1 MNLSHADNHD
11 RDKLVRW
18 HRDLSSGP
26 ADGFPAY
33 AVFLVSPEDRAAH
46 DVFRA
51 YRSSFEERGAAYQ
64 HLVIFGQHGI
74 SSTLRGLLDQFG
86 LTQEALPL
94 LALFSDPPAKTV
106 HSLPLTGGSPPD
118 GTSESSSTPVVDSP
132 SEPWR
137 KVLKRLEDAADGEDA
152 GLDLMSLDE
161 VTGRHENGPVLELV
175 GRVLREVS

>member
-18 HRDLSSGP
+18 HQDLSSGP
-26 ADGFPAY
+26 ASRFPAY

-46 DVFRA
+46 DVFRT

-64 HLVIFGQHGI
+64 YLVIFGQHGI
-74 SSTLRGLLDQFG
+74 SGTLRGLLAQFG

-94 LALFSDPPAKTV
+94 LALFSDPPAKIV
-106 HSLPLTGGSPPD
+106 HSLPLSGGSPSD
-118 GTSESSSTPVVDSP
+118 GPSESSSTSVVDTS

-137 KVLKRLEDAADGEDA
+137 KVLKRLEDAADGRGQA
-152 GLDLMSLDE
+152 LDLMSLDE
-161 VTGRHENGPVLELV
+161 VTGRHENGPVLERV

>member
-18 HRDLSSGP
+18 HQDLSSGP
-26 ADGFPAY
+26 AARFPAY

-46 DVFRA
+46 DVFRT

-64 HLVIFGQHGI
+64 YLVIFGQHGI
-74 SSTLRGLLDQFG
+74 SGTLRGLLAQFG

-94 LALFSDPPAKTV
+94 LALFSDPPAKIV
-106 HSLPLTGGSPPD
+106 HSLPLSGGSPSD
-118 GTSESSSTPVVDSP
+118 GPSESSSTSVVDTP

-137 KVLKRLEDAADGEDA
+137 KVLKRLEDAADGRGQA
-152 GLDLMSLDE
+152 LDLMSLDE
-161 VTGRHENGPVLELV
+161 VTGRHENGPVLERV

>member
-1 MNLSHADNHD
+1 MASHADNHD

-18 HRDLSSGP
+18 HQDLSSGP

-33 AVFLVSPEDRAAH
+33 AVFLVSPEDRASH
-46 DVFRA
+46 DVFRT

-74 SSTLRGLLDQFG
+74 SSTLRGLLAQFG

-94 LALFSDPPAKTV
+94 LALFSDPPAKIV
-106 HSLPLTGGSPPD
+106 HSLPLSGSSPPD
-118 GTSESSSTPVVDSP
+118 GPSETPSIPVVDTP
-132 SEPWR
+132 NEPWR
-137 KVLKRLEDAADGEDA
+137 KVLKRLEDAVDRRDSA
-152 GLDLMSLDE
+152 LDLMSLDE
-161 VTGRHENGPVLELV
+161 VTGRHENGPVLERV

>member
-18 HRDLSSGP
+18 HQDLSSGP
-26 ADGFPAY
+26 AARFPAY

-46 DVFRA
+46 EVFRT

-64 HLVIFGQHGI
+64 YLVIFGQHGI
-74 SSTLRGLLDQFG
+74 SGTLRGLLAQFG

-94 LALFSDPPAKTV
+94 LALFSDPPAKIV
-106 HSLPLTGGSPPD
+106 HSLPLSGGSPSHGP
-118 GTSESSSTPVVDSP
+118 SESSSTSVVDTP

-137 KVLKRLEDAADGEDA
+137 KVLKRLEDAADGRGQA
-152 GLDLMSLDE
+152 LDLMSLDE
-161 VTGRHENGPVLELV
+161 VTGRHENGPVLERV